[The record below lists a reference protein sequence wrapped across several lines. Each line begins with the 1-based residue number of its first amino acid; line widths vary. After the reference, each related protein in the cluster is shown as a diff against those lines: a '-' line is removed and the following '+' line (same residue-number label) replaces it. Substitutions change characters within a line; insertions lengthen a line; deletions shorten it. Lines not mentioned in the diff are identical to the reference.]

1 MWVTEIRHPDPGAA
15 PVRGVGL
22 PVRLAHALDAL
33 GVVLLPPPTKP
44 ARLCGPLWTPSVKNE
59 EPPF

>member
-1 MWVTEIRHPDPGAA
+1 MAARDDRHPDPGAA
-15 PVRGVGL
+15 PVCGVGL

-33 GVVLLPPPTKP
+33 GVVLPPPTKP